1 MVMEKDLQNTVC
13 LVTGASRGVGRG
25 VATGLGERGA
35 VVYVTGRTT
44 VEGSNPLPGT
54 VSETA
59 KAVTAAGGKGIA
71 VVCDHADDEQ
81 VAQLIEQ
88 IEREQGKLHIL
99 VNNAIALPEGLTDVV
114 PFWEKGL
121 HQLDIL
127 NVGMRSHI
135 AATILAAPL
144 LVKTGNGL
152 VVNISSPGG
161 RCYMHGVSYG
171 SGKAATD
178 KMAHDMAHDFK
189 PHGVDVVTI
198 WPGLVKTERTLQLC
212 EQEPEKYGGILGMAE
227 SPEYQGRVI
236 AALFASDTRSS
247 YTGSVQYTAELAE
260 QLKVVDT
267 DGSQRMSGRAM
278 FGDPPV
284 FSAAVVE

>member
-1 MVMEKDLQNTVC
+1 MKKDLQNIVC
-13 LVTGASRGVGRG
+13 LVTGGSRGVGRG
-25 VATGLGERGA
+25 VALGLGERGA
-35 VVYVTGRTT
+35 TVYVTGRTKT
-44 VEGSNPLPGT
+44 AGTNPLPGT
-54 VSETA
+54 VFETA
-59 KAVTAAGGKGIA
+59 EAVTAAGGKGIA
-71 VVCDHADDEQ
+71 VVCDHADDKQ
-81 VAQLIEQ
+81 VAAVIEQ
-88 IEREQGKLHIL
+88 IKQEQGKLHIL
-99 VNNAIALPEGLTDVV
+99 VNNAIALPEGLTDAV

-121 HQLDIL
+121 RQLDIL

-135 AATILAAPL
+135 AASILAAPL
-144 LVKTGNGL
+144 LVQTGNGL
-152 VVNISSPGG
+152 VVNVSSPGG

-198 WPGLVKTERTLQLC
+198 WPGLVKTERTVQLC
-212 EQEPEKYGGILGMAE
+212 EQEPDKYGGIIGMAE
-227 SPEYQGRVI
+227 SPEYQGRVV
-236 AALFASDTRSS
+236 AALFASDKRSD
-247 YTGSVQYTAELAE
+247 YTGSVQYSAELAE
-260 QLKVVDT
+260 QLGVVDT